1 MNKYLNL
8 KNNITDGGYKDKQF
22 EDKPLNSPITHNMKL
37 ADEWFNYVKNG
48 EKTIEGRVLDKKRKL
63 LDVGDFIIFTN
74 NHNKKKMV
82 KTEIT
87 LLEEIIKPTS
97 FKKAINEDNFLK
109 LIPSAKNIEDVVKV
123 YDNISEYKEGA
134 KEHGIVLIH
143 LKLVE

>member
-37 ADEWFNYVKNG
+37 AEKWFNYVKNG
-48 EKTIEGRVLDKKRKL
+48 KKTIEGRVLDEKRKL

-74 NHNKKKMV
+74 NDNQKQTV

-87 LLEEIIKPTS
+87 LLEEIRKPTS
-97 FKKAINEDNFLK
+97 FKEAINEDNYK
-109 LIPSAKNIEDVVKV
+109 QLIPSANNIQEAVEV

-134 KEHGIVLIH
+134 KEHGILLIH

>member
-97 FKKAINEDNFLK
+97 FKKAINENNFLK